1 MMSFSKLLFLLN
13 LKTPGTASLD
23 GYLTTSTHPAL
34 TLYLLNAL
42 IIRGSM
48 KGYNQLKA
56 LLMAE
61 PVTLASLFGR
71 IVAKS
76 RDHYL
81 TKEHGFNNVFKL
93 YKQRL
98 FSTLYPGL
106 LELVRKEAS
115 REAVELMMHNCSLV
129 SIASLQDKLPE
140 LIPIAE

>member
-1 MMSFSKLLFLLN
+1 MFIL
-13 LKTPGTASLD
+13 
-23 GYLTTSTHPAL
+23 H
-34 TLYLLNAL
+34 AL

-56 LLMAE
+56 LVKGDPKSTA
-61 PVTLASLFGR
+61 ALFGR
-71 IVAKS
+71 IIAKQ

-98 FSTLYPGL
+98 FSTLYPVL
-106 LELVRKEAS
+106 LNLVKEEPS

-129 SIASLQDKLPE
+129 SISSLQDKLQE
-140 LIPIAE
+140 LIPIAEQAMGINEDSAGANQVKLTALQLFRKILIMGGPED